1 MNDKKE
7 LFNIYKD
14 ICKEVEFLEVMLAE
28 AEAEYNINNKLML
41 KNPENPGTEGYIP
54 LPLDRAAEFRDR
66 VAERYNNIARL
77 LELKKRI
84 KKTAEKHLN
93 QLEGLEYEVAY
104 KRFIE
109 GKTLAEIAEE
119 LGYSE
124 RHMKRIS
131 SNITR

>member
-14 ICKEVEFLEVMLAE
+14 ICQEVEFLEAMLDE

-77 LELKKRI
+77 LELKKR
-84 KKTAEKHLN
+84 KTAEKHLN

-104 KRFIE
+104 KRFVE

>member
-14 ICKEVEFLEVMLAE
+14 ICQEVEFLEAMLDE

-54 LPLDRAAEFRDR
+54 LPLDRAAELRDR